1 MKLALREL
9 MAPGDSLA
17 DRLTWIDQAGLQGVE
32 LFSSVLDMPHD
43 EIRRS
48 FADSPVRLASID
60 SGQGL
65 VDPDPAVRAAAKDR
79 IRARLELAGS
89 LGATG
94 VLVVPQ
100 FARNPGLPDLS
111 PVATPRDLERGL
123 VVAALRELAPVAA
136 ANGTALFIEP
146 LNRYEAW
153 MVNRIEQGVALGDE
167 AAPGIGVMADFF
179 HMSIEESDLAAAIL
193 AHADRIVHIHLAD
206 SNRLQPGR
214 GHLDFAA
221 PLAAL
226 KQSGYDAWFGIE
238 CRLDGPPDQVIPEAA
253 AHVRAMWD
261 GVPSRLSGH
270 GAIG

>member
-9 MAPGDSLA
+9 MAPGETLA
-17 DRLTWIDQAGLQGVE
+17 DRLAWIDRAGLQGIE
-32 LFSSVLDMPHD
+32 LFSSVLDQPHD
-43 EIRRS
+43 EIRRI
-48 FADSPVRLASID
+48 FEGSPVRLASID

-65 VDPDPAVRAAAKDR
+65 VDPDPAVRAATKDR

-100 FARNPGLPDLS
+100 FARTPGLPDLS
-111 PVATPRDLERGL
+111 PVASAQELERGL
-123 VVAALRELAPVAA
+123 VIAAMRELLPVAK

-153 MVNRIEQGVALGDE
+153 MVNRIEQGVALADE
-167 AAPGIGVMADFF
+167 IGPEVGVMADLF
-179 HMSIEESDLAAAIL
+179 HMGIEETDLAAAIGD
-193 AHADRIVHIHLAD
+193 HASRVIHVHLAD

-221 PLAAL
+221 PFAAL
-226 KQSGYDAWFGIE
+226 REARYDGWFGIE
-238 CRLDGPPDQVIPEAA
+238 CRLDGPPETVIPESAA
-253 AHVRAMWD
+253 FVRAIWD
-261 GVPSRLSGH
+261 RV
-270 GAIG
+270 

>member
-9 MAPGDSLA
+9 MAPGDTLA
-17 DRLTWIDQAGLQGVE
+17 DRLAWIDRAGLQGIE
-32 LFSSVLDMPHD
+32 LFSAVLDLPHD
-43 EIRRS
+43 EIRRI
-48 FADSPVRLASID
+48 FADSPVQLASID

-65 VDPDPAVRAAAKDR
+65 VDPDPKVRAATVDR
-79 IRARLELAGS
+79 LRARLELAGS

-111 PVATPRDLERGL
+111 PVATAQELERGL
-123 VVAALRELAPVAA
+123 VVSAMRELLPVAK
-136 ANGTALFIEP
+136 ANNTALFIEP

-167 AAPGIGVMADFF
+167 IGPEIGVMADFF
-179 HMSIEESDLAAAIL
+179 HMDIEEVDLAVAIRD
-193 AHADRIVHIHLAD
+193 HANRVIHVHLAD

-221 PLAAL
+221 PFAAL
-226 KQSGYDAWFGIE
+226 KQANYDGWFGFE
-238 CRLDGPPDQVIPEAA
+238 CRLAGPPEVVIPESDAF
-253 AHVRAMWD
+253 VRDIWHNA
-261 GVPSRLSGH
+261 
-270 GAIG
+270 